1 MADAG
6 GVVATRSGIV
16 ALVLV
21 LGLVVGDPARLGLL
35 NHVFLTLCVG
45 ACNTGCVDSDFG
57 GLVDAVLSLENFLGG
72 DELDGGGRGGDA
84 SFVLFYVDLVLPS
97 MSVGG
102 EVLVLHVSTTVRAKV
117 RLGLNAMRLEQM
129 LEQEIFLLVVEVLI
143 EERLVRLVLG
153 LRGGCGGLAIL
164 AVHSLTLRLGSGAL
178 VLPVL
183 VHLG

>member
-1 MADAG
+1 M
-6 GVVATRSGIV
+6 R
-16 ALVLV
+16 
-21 LGLVVGDPARLGLL
+21 
-35 NHVFLTLCVG
+35 
-45 ACNTGCVDSDFG
+45 ACNTGCVDGDFG
-57 GLVDAVLSLENFLGG
+57 GLVDAVLSPENFLGG

-84 SFVLFYVDLVLPS
+84 SFRLFYVDLVLPS

-117 RLGLNAMRLEQM
+117 RLGLNAMGLEKM
-129 LEQEIFLLVVEVLI
+129 LEQEIFLLVVEVVV
-143 EERLVRLVLG
+143 EERLVLG

-164 AVHSLTLRLGSGAL
+164 AVHSRALRLGSGVL